1 MSGHEPLRA
10 TSIREPSI
18 CEPASTEQR
27 RAATSRH
34 EPPRAATS
42 NHEPA
47 TSKRER
53 ERGPQSPAGLG
64 QGLMHDGMREGEKV
78 GRGSQRLARCCSS
91 ACRFGMGSASQR
103 SFVTALSAY
112 LIFAVRSACNIYLTA
127 RPRGTPRLHV
137 QGGSRQA
144 RRLRLPIPTPPRAGA
159 AGGKILRTRQL
170 RSVPPLKEKPKRT
183 FFETPASKAGVQSPP
198 R

>member
-78 GRGSQRLARCCSS
+78 GRGSQRLA
-91 ACRFGMGSASQR
+91 AHLLVALVWVLSQR
-103 SFVTALSAY
+103 SFVTALSA
-112 LIFAVRSACNIYLTA
+112 
-127 RPRGTPRLHV
+127 
-137 QGGSRQA
+137 
-144 RRLRLPIPTPPRAGA
+144 
-159 AGGKILRTRQL
+159 
-170 RSVPPLKEKPKRT
+170 
-183 FFETPASKAGVQSPP
+183 
-198 R
+198 